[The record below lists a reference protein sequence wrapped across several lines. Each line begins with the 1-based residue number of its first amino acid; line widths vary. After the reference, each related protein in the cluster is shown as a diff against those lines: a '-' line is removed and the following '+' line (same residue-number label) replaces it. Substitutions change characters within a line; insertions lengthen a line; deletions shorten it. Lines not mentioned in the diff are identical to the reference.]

1 MGYWLG
7 IDVGSTCTVA
17 AICRAE
23 PGRRAL
29 PEVIPL
35 GNRSAAVSSV
45 LYLGQ
50 DGQVIVGEAAER
62 CALSAADRVVRE
74 VIRRVSDQVPV
85 VIGGVPHSAPK
96 VAALVV
102 RWVVDQVVQREGG
115 SAVGITITHPVGW
128 TAETIQAMADAL
140 GGVDLPEVMFC
151 PAPQA
156 AAVNYAVQERLSAGA
171 TIAVYDLGGGSFDAA
186 VVRKT
191 GPATFSVLGVPEG
204 IERLGGADFDEAV
217 FAHVVAA
224 VPALRELAATDR
236 VQRSVALCRRE
247 CTEAKEALSAGT
259 EVTIP
264 VLLPEVQAQVQLVRA
279 EFEDL
284 IRPQVAQ
291 TVAALHRVLR
301 SASVGPA
308 DLDAVLLVGGS
319 SRVPLIAHLV
329 SAELNRPVSVGA
341 DPQFAIALGA
351 ALSGLLAEGTDR
363 ADIYRADADTASA
376 AVGPDPLYPPAPAM
390 VGAGGFARADVV
402 EPAPTQVAAQPSP
415 TAIPWHLDP
424 WQADVDGI
432 EVAQRRAAARRLTP
446 VAAAGALVLA
456 GGVAAVL
463 FLSSHSNPSTPTTA
477 RTPAPAAPVMPTSA
491 PHPRSDG
498 SWPSPEPP
506 NPIPAGPDAAPQ
518 QPQPTGDTA
527 EPTATPVP
535 ADPVPADP
543 VPAPHTTRENS
554 SGRITHR
561 STPRASPTPPPPSP
575 SCPPWVAGYEPDFC

>member
-7 IDVGSTCTVA
+7 IDVGITCTVA

-102 RWVVDQVVQREGG
+102 RWVVDQVAQREGG

-156 AAVNYAVQERLSAGA
+156 AAVNYAVQERLPAGA
-171 TIAVYDLGGGSFDAA
+171 TIAVYDLGGSSFDAA

-204 IERLGGADFDEAV
+204 IERLGGANFDDAV

-224 VPALRELAATDR
+224 VPALRAFAATGR

-247 CTEAKEALSAGT
+247 CTEAKEALSTGT

-264 VLLPEVQAQVQLVRA
+264 VLLPEVQAQVHLLRA

-341 DPQFAIALGA
+341 DPQFATALGA
-351 ALSGLLAEGTDR
+351 ALSGLLAEGTDRADIYR

-390 VGAGGFARADVV
+390 VGAGGFARADVA

-424 WQADVDGI
+424 WQADVGGI
-432 EVAQRRAAARRLTP
+432 ELAQRRAAARRLTP

-456 GGVAAVL
+456 GGVTAVL
-463 FLSSHSNPSTPTTA
+463 FLTSHSNPSTPITV

-518 QPQPTGDTA
+518 QPTGDTA
-527 EPTATPVP
+527 EPTAT
-535 ADPVPADP
+535 PVPADP

-561 STPRASPTPPPPSP
+561 FTPRASPTPPPRSP

>member
-1 MGYWLG
+1 MERTWMGYWLG
-7 IDVGSTCTVA
+7 IDVGTTCTVA

-35 GNRSAAVSSV
+35 GNRSAAVSSA

-85 VIGGVPHSAPK
+85 VIGGVPLSAPK

-102 RWVVDQVVQREGG
+102 RWVVDQVAQREGG
-115 SAVGITITHPVGW
+115 SAVGMTITHPVGW

-156 AAVNYAVQERLSAGA
+156 AAVNYAVRERLPAGA

-204 IERLGGADFDEAV
+204 IDRLGGADFDDAV
-217 FAHVVAA
+217 FGYVVAA

-247 CTEAKEALSAGT
+247 CTEAKEALSANT

-291 TVAALHRVLR
+291 TVAALHRMLR

-329 SAELNRPVSVGA
+329 SAELTRPVSVGA
-341 DPQFAIALGA
+341 DPQFAMALGA
-351 ALSGLLAEGTDR
+351 ALSGLLADSAYWGD
-363 ADIYRADADTASA
+363 AIYPADADIASA
-376 AVGPDPLYPPAPAM
+376 NVGPDPLYSPAPAM
-390 VGAGGFARADVV
+390 VGAGGFARADVA
-402 EPAPTQVAAQPSP
+402 EPAPTQVPPQPSP

-424 WQADVDGI
+424 WQADVGGI

-446 VAAAGALVLA
+446 VAAAGALVVA

-463 FLSSHSNPSTPTTA
+463 FLTSPSNPSTPTTA
-477 RTPAPAAPVMPTSA
+477 RTPAPAAPVTTTPA

-498 SWPSPEPP
+498 SLPSPEPTD
-506 NPIPAGPDAAPQ
+506 PIPAGPDSAPQ
-518 QPQPTGDTA
+518 QPTGDTA
-527 EPTATPVP
+527 APAP
-535 ADPVPADP
+535 ADPG
-543 VPAPHTTRENS
+543 PAPHTTRENS